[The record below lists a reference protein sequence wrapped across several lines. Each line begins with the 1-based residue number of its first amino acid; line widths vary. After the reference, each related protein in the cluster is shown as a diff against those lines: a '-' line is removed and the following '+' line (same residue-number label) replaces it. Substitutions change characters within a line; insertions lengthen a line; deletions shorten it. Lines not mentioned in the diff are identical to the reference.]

1 MLSQNEDT
9 ASWDATFTVSGTDI
23 LVQVTGVA
31 ATTIDWKAVLETV
44 KNI

>member
-1 MLSQNEDT
+1 MHSQNEDT
-9 ASWDATFTVSGTDI
+9 ASWDATLTVSGTDI

-31 ATTIDWKAVLETV
+31 ATTINWQAVLEAI